1 MKTVAS
7 LDHYPPTSRPQSSSK
22 SLARKFSER
31 FNPTMEEGEPPK
43 ATPLKKLLVA
53 VPFLAFA
60 AALALLMPAQEATH
74 QVQFLT
80 TTNTPII
87 ATYIMGT
94 NHTSIHRNGTQMA
107 NQRLG
112 KFMVWVCTKSR
123 QGIFK
128 HLLVHTHHL
137 PYRGLVVYV
146 WCKDGTKPPL
156 LVVSLVSPSGHTIPC
171 LNMPDF
177 QR

>member
-1 MKTVAS
+1 MRTVAI
-7 LDHYPPTSRPQSSSK
+7 
-22 SLARKFSER
+22 A
-31 FNPTMEEGEPPK
+31 
-43 ATPLKKLLVA
+43 PLGSALILSA
-53 VPFLAFA
+53 GDRIFA
-60 AALALLMPAQEATH
+60 ITD
-74 QVQFLT
+74 F
-80 TTNTPII
+80 
-87 ATYIMGT
+87 YIMGT